1 MKGNASLL
9 LNVRKGGAVAFP
21 KSQCPSA
28 LGNPRAAVSSQ
39 PDQQNW
45 ARVLTPRDSNSND
58 YFENNLIVY
67 CILFLL

>member
-1 MKGNASLL
+1 M
-9 LNVRKGGAVAFP
+9 AFP
-21 KSQCPSA
+21 KSQRPSA

-58 YFENNLIVY
+58 YFENNVIVY